1 MLTHLMGSRQ
11 PRRKT
16 ADALCALLMLVP
28 GCGTAETDRGFTPRG
43 VVASP
48 QTPQAAAPSTAA
60 VRIDEATGPGPE
72 FHIEWPE
79 ELDAKRKA
87 MFQALTDDYIA
98 QWRAIASRGKDLS
111 YLKGIDKSVWQSAS
125 DWVHS
130 FVKAKR
136 SAKGVIKIYGFR
148 VIAVVGRGAEVAACV
163 DRTGLRL
170 TDWQGKVV
178 AEQPDWV
185 TPPKSSYLHSVGLR
199 FDEDGVWRVRLYRF
213 ADYPHEFAK
222 ECAR

>member
-1 MLTHLMGSRQ
+1 MLTSLMERRHSR
-11 PRRKT
+11 RRI
-16 ADALCALLMLVP
+16 AAACCALLAFTP
-28 GCGTAETDRGFTPRG
+28 GCGTAEADRGFTPRG

-48 QTPQAAAPSTAA
+48 QPPEAAAPSTAA

-111 YLKGIDKSVWQSAS
+111 YLKGIDKSVWQNAS

-130 FVKAKR
+130 YVNAKR
-136 SAKGVIKIYGFR
+136 SAKGVIKIYAFR

-170 TDWQGKVV
+170 TDWRGKVV
-178 AEQPDWV
+178 AEQPDWLK
-185 TPPKSSYLHSVGLR
+185 PPKSIYLHSVGLR

-213 ADYPHEFAK
+213 ADHPHEFAK
-222 ECAR
+222 ECVR